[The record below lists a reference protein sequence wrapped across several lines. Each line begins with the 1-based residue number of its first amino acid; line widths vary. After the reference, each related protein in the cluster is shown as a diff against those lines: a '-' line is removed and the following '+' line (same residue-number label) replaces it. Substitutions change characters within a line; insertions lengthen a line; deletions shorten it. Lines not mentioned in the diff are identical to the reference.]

1 MCYEWWAIIDEWLM
15 LIGDEWLITSNGWWV
30 MIDELLFMS
39 AEWLMVTVDEWWVI
53 FYDGW
58 MLCDEL

>member
-1 MCYEWWAIIDEWLM
+1 MNDGWLM
-15 LIGDEWLITSNGWWV
+15 LMGDEWWV